1 MCPRDSITVVP
12 RVPSSAKGSAMMH
25 FKALPCCPREG
36 DTYASRQMVKPGA
49 GLILGERN
57 QISSSIRE
65 AALGDFAI
73 MAAGRKFGGGRFGVI
88 HLTVHRRSVR
98 TRCGKRPACS
108 SRQICMR
115 LNPVQARTS
124 RIVMSF
130 G

>member
-1 MCPRDSITVVP
+1 LQIAP
-12 RVPSSAKGSAMMH
+12 VPS
-25 FKALPCCPREG
+25 
-36 DTYASRQMVKPGA
+36 A